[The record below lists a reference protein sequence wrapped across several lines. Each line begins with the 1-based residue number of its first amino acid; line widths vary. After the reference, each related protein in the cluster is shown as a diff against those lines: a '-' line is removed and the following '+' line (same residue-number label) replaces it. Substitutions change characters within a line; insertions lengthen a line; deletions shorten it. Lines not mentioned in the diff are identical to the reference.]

1 MKREFSRDKHEHEMK
16 ITFNSPVI
24 LTFSFLCVGVY
35 LLNHGLGLLSDQFV
49 LRPVWQMNEFG
60 WYFRL
65 FSNTLGHANAEHLI
79 GNLMYVLLLGPL
91 VEEKYGSKK
100 MVLMLV
106 ATAFICSIIH
116 LTFSPYALLGA
127 SGIVFMLIL
136 IASLVNIKTGEIP
149 ITFILI
155 VILYIGK
162 EILGMFQDDNISH
175 TTHIVGGIVGA
186 IFGFMLTGRPGSGS
200 KKLI

>member
-1 MKREFSRDKHEHEMK
+1 MK
-16 ITFNSPVI
+16 ITFNAPTI
-24 LTFSFLCVGVY
+24 LTFCFLCVGVY
-35 LLNHGLGLLSDQFV
+35 ILNHGIGLFTDSFILKPYWEFS
-49 LRPVWQMNEFG
+49 EFG

-79 GNLMYVLLLGPL
+79 GNLMYILLLGPL
-91 VEEKYGSKK
+91 VEEKYGTKK
-100 MVLMLV
+100 MILLLV
-106 ATAFICSIIH
+106 ATALICSFIH
-116 LTFSPYALLGA
+116 LTFSNYSLLGA

-155 VILYIGK
+155 VVLFIGK

-186 IFGFMLTGRPGSGS
+186 VFGFTLNGRTKKASNPLT
-200 KKLI
+200 